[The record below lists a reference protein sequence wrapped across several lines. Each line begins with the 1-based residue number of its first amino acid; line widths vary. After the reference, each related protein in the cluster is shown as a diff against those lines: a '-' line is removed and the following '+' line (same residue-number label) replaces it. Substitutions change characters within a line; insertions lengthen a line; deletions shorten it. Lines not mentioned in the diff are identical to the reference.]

1 MCGLYFHD
9 TKAKLDLLVSARGV
23 RQQNIGINFIE
34 WRDYCCSYVLQE
46 LQYRIKKPTCMLCW
60 NF

>member
-34 WRDYCCSYVLQE
+34 
-46 LQYRIKKPTCMLCW
+46 
-60 NF
+60 